1 MLCLYLKMFNCF
13 VTVGFPLCTLEHSSQ
28 DMQTFMNHKL
38 DSFKSSLKVWT
49 ISALRCI
56 EFLALGCVAL
66 RCVSFAKYRRRT
78 FHWPDLTQINSG
90 SVPMSKSYSR
100 LTRKHFDWPN
110 NFVLLLHGEKLS
122 SLPGEIFGSREWNNE
137 SFPVKRE
144 SCVHMEQKL
153 SRSPRS
159 RLSTGGNSVVPGET
173 FHLNTCRN
181 VLKSSYLVT
190 SKNFHEA
197 DLQ

>member
-1 MLCLYLKMFNCF
+1 MYTRTFFSRHAN
-13 VTVGFPLCTLEHSSQ
+13 VYESQIGFFQIFTE
-28 DMQTFMNHKL
+28 
-38 DSFKSSLKVWT
+38 SLNNFS
-49 ISALRCI
+49 IALHRILALRC
-56 EFLALGCVAL
+56 VTL
-66 RCVSFAKYRRRT
+66 RCVSFAKYTRRT
-78 FHWPDLTQINSG
+78 FHGPDLTQINSG
-90 SVPMSKSYSR
+90 SVPMSKRYSR
-100 LTRKHFDWPN
+100 LARKHFDWSN

-122 SLPGEIFGSREWNNE
+122 SLPGEIFGNREWNNE

-159 RLSTGGNSVVPGET
+159 RLSTGGNSVPGET